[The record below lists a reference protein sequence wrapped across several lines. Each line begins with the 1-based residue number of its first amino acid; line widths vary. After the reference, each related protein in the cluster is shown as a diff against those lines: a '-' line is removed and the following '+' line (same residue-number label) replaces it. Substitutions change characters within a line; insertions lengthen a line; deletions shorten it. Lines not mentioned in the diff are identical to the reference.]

1 MYCYMVSC
9 IKYRELLTYL
19 NSISSSLLFLL
30 LWKICFRAFSARP
43 RCTLRLPSF
52 TCPPPPVSSRQCVTS
67 VFSLRPLLP
76 PALPVV
82 HSSGWEWTSQLAP
95 LKETHISGCAL
106 PLHLSFSLRLKHGPC
121 QCTGW
126 IYHSPSLPLSLCIA
140 ARLCCHRYHAAVQVR
155 KGVSGY
161 SSHYWLLNLVMV
173 VKALPVP
180 PCLRGQ
186 LMACFMSLQR
196 RASLLGHRFHSDTPP
211 PLLSTLHPRGGTDGS
226 AGCGP
231 PSICPR
237 PRGLTWAAKKK
248 KAPQAH
254 MTPRR
259 LGGPLWFATPDYMKW
274 LELHGVKAT
283 IIPGMARAIQQIYGT
298 FQEIVIF
305 YNPISAA
312 VSYSHS

>member
-155 KGVSGY
+155 KGLSGY

-186 LMACFMSLQR
+186 LMACFMSSQR

-211 PLLSTLHPRGGTDGS
+211 HSCPRSIPEAGRMDRRAADHHLYVPVRGGWPE
-226 AGCGP
+226 P
-231 PSICPR
+231 P
-237 PRGLTWAAKKK
+237 KKK
-248 KAPQAH
+248 KPH
-254 MTPRR
+254 KPTWL
-259 LGGPLWFATPDYMKW
+259 LGGWEALCD
-274 LELHGVKAT
+274 LRLQT
-283 IIPGMARAIQQIYGT
+283 IW
-298 FQEIVIF
+298 
-305 YNPISAA
+305 SD
-312 VSYSHS
+312 